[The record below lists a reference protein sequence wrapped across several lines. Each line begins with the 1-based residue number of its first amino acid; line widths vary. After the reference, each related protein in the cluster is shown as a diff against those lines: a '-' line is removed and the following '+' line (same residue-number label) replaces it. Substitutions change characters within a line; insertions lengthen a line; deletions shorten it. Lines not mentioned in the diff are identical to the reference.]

1 MKKTSVIIA
10 LLLIFSVGTLGVVSA
25 KTLIAGKIYNADF
38 SETVSG
44 AYVEINCNS
53 NIKNT
58 TSINNGT
65 YSATYNETGLGSCK
79 AEDSLSVYASHPSYG
94 FNTVSGVI
102 HKNMTET
109 WDVGIV
115 NVNLVPEF
123 GFYMAILTV
132 LASAGIFFFVRRG

>member
-53 NIKNT
+53 NILNT
-58 TSINNGT
+58 TSLSDGA
-65 YSATYNETGLGSCK
+65 YSMQYLESECK
-79 AEDSLSVYASHPSYG
+79 AGNSLSVYASHPSYG
-94 FNTVSGVI
+94 FNTKSGII
-102 HKNMTET
+102 HKDLINGTSS

>member
-53 NIKNT
+53 NIVNL
-58 TSINNGT
+58 TSKSDGA
-65 YSATYNETGLGSCK
+65 YSMNFTESACDVN
-79 AEDSLSVYASHPSYG
+79 DSLSVYASHPSYG
-94 FNTVSGVI
+94 FNTKSGII
-102 HKNMTET
+102 HKDLIPDWNI
-109 WDVGIV
+109 GIV